1 MTFPIFLPSNSF
13 HIPPING
20 LFFLI
25 IIVIHTHVYTHMF
38 TCMYTEF
45 TESIGLAHM
54 YMFLGL
60 LNTFLCVC
68 VVVDV
73 YTLWLAQR
81 SEVTGQRS
89 AWESHFSYNAGHEHW
104 IRLLDL
110 KASVLTC

>member
-1 MTFPIFLPSNSF
+1 M
-13 HIPPING
+13 
-20 LFFLI
+20 
-25 IIVIHTHVYTHMF
+25 YTHMC

-68 VVVDV
+68 VVVGV

-89 AWESHFSYNAGHEHW
+89 AWESHFSYNAGHEYW